1 MSETAR
7 SRIEKQGSDRRI
19 TSKISWNNVFPEL
32 LIEVSELWSVLGSI
46 LAVFIVTCN
55 RTFIK

>member
-1 MSETAR
+1 MTDELLAKY
-7 SRIEKQGSDRRI
+7 I
-19 TSKISWNNVFPEL
+19 WNNVFPEL